1 MFGIRGCKLLT
12 ALVVGFLLW
21 FGLTPVGAASA
32 NISHSYHSTDSI
44 TNGSLVSLDS
54 AHTDYVIAAN
64 SNNGKRLVGVAV
76 ASNESLLAVDPT
88 SGSIQVA
95 ISGEA
100 TTLVSTLNGE
110 IKVGD
115 QIAVS
120 PFNGVGMKASPG
132 SSIIG
137 LSQGDFNNQS
147 SGATPQ
153 NVVDKNGHSQQI
165 QVGYVQVSLSVGTAA
180 SSSQADLNGVQRL
193 ARNLTGHAV
202 STPRIVLSLV
212 VALTSLLALITLVY
226 ASIYASIISIG
237 RNPLARYAVFRTLG
251 SVLGMAALIAG
262 VAAVI
267 IFFLLR

>member
-1 MFGIRGCKLLT
+1 M
-12 ALVVGFLLW
+12 
-21 FGLTPVGAASA
+21 
-32 NISHSYHSTDSI
+32 
-44 TNGSLVSLDS
+44 
-54 AHTDYVIAAN
+54 
-64 SNNGKRLVGVAV
+64 
-76 ASNESLLAVDPT
+76 
-88 SGSIQVA
+88 A

-193 ARNLTGHAV
+193 ARNLTGHAG
-202 STPRIVLSLV
+202 TPRIVLSLV